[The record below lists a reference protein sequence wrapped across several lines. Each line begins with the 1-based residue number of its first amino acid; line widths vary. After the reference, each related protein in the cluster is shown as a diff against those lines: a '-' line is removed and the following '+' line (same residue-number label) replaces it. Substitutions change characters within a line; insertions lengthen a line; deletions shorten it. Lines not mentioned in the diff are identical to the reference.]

1 MRFVIFNSIAI
12 LGAAAI
18 TLDSDSQAHGTSKG
32 CMATYSWRQAY
43 WTGNDT
49 TFIDFFKTP
58 QAKEYN
64 CGDVYLNIADA
75 SNEGHLL
82 SPERLADFLSQFRE
96 VSGNTATIYLFY
108 AGGAPGYND
117 TVWALDFVRL
127 FEEFTLN
134 YIHPSLGPVGI
145 SFNVDLPLQA
155 WMEIFDKTDEM
166 KKTLHGYD
174 VKVDVTFED
183 FKRAKPAL
191 VDKIMYRADHVN
203 VITPSNNYDG
213 LVELFEKFLT
223 KTCPYCSTA
232 KYDEYK
238 AKITFI
244 GEGDCRTKRN
254 CKEGSMC
261 AKFSACPSDPD
272 GGILYAYDKLM
283 HAIEYTSAKILLPY
297 KFDHFFPAD
306 ETHIGL
312 NHFEWVR
319 CFYGYQTWIEANLTE
334 CGSQYFGAS
343 QQCATQ

>member
-1 MRFVIFNSIAI
+1 MSEASN
-12 LGAAAI
+12 
-18 TLDSDSQAHGTSKG
+18 K

-43 WTGNDT
+43 WTDNDT
-49 TFIDFFKTP
+49 SFIDFFKTP

-108 AGGAPGYND
+108 AGGASGYND

-134 YIHPSLGPVGI
+134 YTHPSLGPVGI

-166 KKTLHGYD
+166 KKTLHCYD
-174 VKVDVTFED
+174 VKVDASLSTVNTN
-183 FKRAKPAL
+183 RRL
-191 VDKIMYRADHVN
+191 VDTIMARSDHVT
-203 VITPSNNYDG
+203 VTTFSNSAAGLYD
-213 LVELFEKFLT
+213 KFKIFLNE
-223 KTCPYCSTA
+223 TCPNCNNDYYCN
-232 KYDEYK
+232 YK
-238 AKITFI
+238 AKITFL
-244 GEGDCRTKRN
+244 GEGDCTLPED
-254 CKEGSMC
+254 CSVASMC
-261 AKFSACPSDPD
+261 AKFSACPDDPN
-272 GGILYAYDKLM
+272 GGILYAYSTMKKAFD
-283 HAIEYTSAKILLPY
+283 AIRGGILPSDR
-297 KFDHFFPAD
+297 FDHFFPAH

-312 NHFEWVR
+312 NYFEWVR

-334 CGSQYFGAS
+334 CGSQYFPLS
-343 QQCATQ
+343 QKCNAQ